1 MTEPAGG
8 FHSPPP
14 PDSIN
19 QVTTMNT
26 ETETKMPTF
35 AELRASSKVSVAVVN
50 RLNDIDEWLEYASD
64 HCPKETDSRD
74 KAKML
79 AMAEKACNMSI
90 EVAGLEAWCYTACVD
105 PGLKWLEDLSDKLIE
120 CGVAYMVE
128 ALRPEIQERVKAL
141 VGEL

>member
-1 MTEPAGG
+1 M
-8 FHSPPP
+8 
-14 PDSIN
+14 N
-19 QVTTMNT
+19 NT
-26 ETETKMPTF
+26 ETEKMPTF

-79 AMAEKACNMSI
+79 ATAQEAINMSI

-128 ALRPEIQERVKAL
+128 AVRPEIAQRVKDL
-141 VGEL
+141 VL